1 MLQAVPVPGGAAL
14 PRVPALLAG
23 VRRPALPRPQAGGVA
38 VPRSDHARRQG
49 RGRAC
54 RLQGKE
60 GRGDFTL
67 YLHVFGKN
75 VYWKKNSQGHL
86 KLLLEETTFILL
98 LRTGQRPVNYF
109 FVYINISGLSGLI
122 KDEV

>member
-86 KLLLEETTFILL
+86 SCCWKKRHSFFCSGQGNDLLIIFLFI
-98 LRTGQRPVNYF
+98 
-109 FVYINISGLSGLI
+109 
-122 KDEV
+122 